1 MECIAVI
8 NQKGGVGKTTTAV
21 NLGAALG
28 RRGQRVLMLDL
39 DPQGHLTTH
48 FGLDEAAPG
57 RGIYEVLT
65 RDLPLEEA
73 LHSYGDNLTIV
84 PAQID
89 LAAAEVELVSVV
101 GREVIL
107 RDILAAAEK
116 PYDLAIIDCP
126 PSLGILTLNALGAST
141 RVLIPLQAHF
151 LALQGAGKL
160 FETIA
165 LVSQRINP
173 ALRVLGIV
181 LCMYEA
187 GTKLSAEVVADLQG
201 FLESSRSGHAPWRDA
216 RIFESRIR
224 RNVKLAE
231 CPSHG
236 QSIFEYADKSNGAL
250 DYLALADE
258 FLAALSPELTAEL
271 ETPGQHAAST
281 ESGAPSMLVHASAQ
295 TVPESAAAPASK
307 ARKPRPKKPD
317 TAESARPVAS
327 TDAPPA
333 QSESEAVARAS

>member
-28 RRGQRVLMLDL
+28 QRGQRVLMLDL

-65 RDLPLEEA
+65 RDLPLDDA
-73 LHSYGDNLTIV
+73 LHSYGKNLTIV

-107 RDILAAAEK
+107 RDTLAAAK
-116 PYDLAIIDCP
+116 KTYDLAIIDCP

-187 GTKLSAEVVADLQG
+187 GTKLSAEVVADLQS
-201 FLESSRSGHAPWRDA
+201 FLDTSRAGHAPWRDA
-216 RIFESRIR
+216 KIFEARIR

-236 QSIFEYADKSNGAL
+236 QSIFEYADKSNGAM

-258 FLAALSPELTAEL
+258 FLAALSPKSQAVQRATDE
-271 ETPGQHAAST
+271 PAASA
-281 ESGAPSMLVHASAQ
+281 SQPMPVQGSAP
-295 TVPESAAAPASK
+295 TVPQAAQLSSK
-307 ARKPRPKKPD
+307 ARKPRAKKP
-317 TAESARPVAS
+317 PVAEG
-327 TDAPPA
+327 APAHAPNDVA
-333 QSESEAVARAS
+333 QAKPESEAVARAG